1 MTELDSASS
10 SKEKLLSEYISAR
23 QELFRA
29 LTGLTSSDLGQM
41 IDDNWTVKDVVAH
54 IVAWDSNAIDNAGF
68 LIRGET
74 KKVRTHD
81 EDDFNRAAVGKYKD
95 FSDEVVV
102 GELHRVTDEVTDFL
116 RTVDEGELFKDR
128 VVNGGSITASKG
140 FRYAHHDIAHANQI
154 LEWRRQKGI

>member
-1 MTELDSASS
+1 MAETDLAKPG
-10 SKEKLLSEYISAR
+10 KEMLMSEYISAR

-54 IVAWDSNAIDNAGF
+54 IVAWDSDAIDNAGF
-68 LIRGET
+68 LISGEIG
-74 KKVRTHD
+74 KVRVED
-81 EDDFNRAAVGKYKD
+81 EDEFNRAAVEKYKD
-95 FSDEVVV
+95 FSGEVVV

-116 RTVDEGELFKDR
+116 RSVSEGELFKDR
-128 VVNGGSITASKG
+128 AVNGRVMRASKG

-154 LEWRRQKGI
+154 LEWRRQKGT